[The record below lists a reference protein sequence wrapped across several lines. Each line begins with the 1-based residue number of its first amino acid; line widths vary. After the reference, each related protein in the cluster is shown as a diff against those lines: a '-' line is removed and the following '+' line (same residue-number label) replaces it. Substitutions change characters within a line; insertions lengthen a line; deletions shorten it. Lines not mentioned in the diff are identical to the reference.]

1 MNNHVVDII
10 AFGAHPD
17 DVECAAAGT
26 LLVAKNNGAKIILV
40 DITRGELGSFGTVDQ
55 RTEEAKKTAMMLGVK
70 KRIQLN
76 FIDGQIANNRASQI
90 KIIELIR
97 LYRPKI
103 ILANAFI
110 DRHPDHNNAANLIK
124 GASFFSGLKN
134 IETHYKGVKQLPY
147 RPAAVY
153 HYIQDLM
160 IKPDVVIDISDVF
173 SEKMKV
179 IVAYTSQFKDSQDS
193 TPGGIKNLLK
203 QIENSNQIFGRNVN
217 VAFAEGFT
225 KSTYIAAKDI
235 QDLI

>member
-1 MNNHVVDII
+1 MNNHVVDIM

-17 DVECAAAGT
+17 DVECASAGT
-26 LLVAKNNGAKIILV
+26 LLIAKDNGAKIILV
-40 DITRGELGSFGTVDQ
+40 DITRGGLGSFGTVNQ
-55 RTEEAKKTAMMLGVK
+55 RTEEAKKAAMMLGAK

-76 FIDGQIANNRASQI
+76 FIDGQIVNNRDSQI

-97 LYRPKI
+97 FYRPEI

-124 GASFFSGLKN
+124 DASFFSGLKN

-147 RPAAVY
+147 RPSAVY

-160 IKPDVVIDISDVF
+160 IKPDVVIDISNVF
-173 SEKMKV
+173 PEKMKV
-179 IVAYTSQFKDSQDS
+179 ILAYKSQFQDS
-193 TPGGIKNLLK
+193 EDSSPVGIKNLLK

-235 QDLI
+235 QELF